1 MLEITLTA
9 TSDGAHYFCA
19 GLNQN
24 ELSNFELQ
32 MWIQKFGKRA
42 VDWVQSLSLGW
53 LSFMEG
59 DVWIQNQPETLVERV
74 NFFGEQKETI
84 VGVVA
89 NEKANLIKVLDSIGI
104 HTDGEWEIQSVTI
117 PKTLNHPVGMKS
129 RIPKGKF
136 KKREGIWR
144 AEFLRNMNTTS
155 STVDSVLDLMRGEE
169 LRGYAAYLVL
179 RNTQTTQVKLFKLDI
194 AMTSSK
200 I

>member
-104 HTDGEWEIQSVTI
+104 HTDSEWEVESVTI
-117 PKTLNHPVGMKS
+117 PKTLNYPIGMSS

-136 KKREGIWR
+136 KKREGILR
-144 AEFLRNMNTTS
+144 AEFLRNMTTTS
-155 STVDSVLDLMRGEE
+155 STPSVLDLMRGSE
-169 LRGYAAYLVL
+169 LRGYAAYIVL
-179 RNTQTTQVKLFKLDI
+179 KNTSTTQMKLFKIDI
-194 AMTSSK
+194 NMTTSK